1 MYVALY
7 CTSSLIQMKI
17 NPNTHEPIYLQIVAE
32 VRKAIAAG
40 VYRSGEMI
48 PSLRALAM
56 DLQVNPN
63 TVQRAYEELEREG
76 IIVARRGV
84 GLFVA
89 ERDTRQPRTQA
100 EKSML
105 LAFGQSIRTGIEAG
119 LPPGRIRAVFDRALD
134 QNLSKATRQ

>member
-1 MYVALY
+1 
-7 CTSSLIQMKI
+7 MKI

-32 VRKAIAAG
+32 VRKAISAG
-40 VYRSGEMI
+40 VYRPGEMI

-63 TVQRAYEELEREG
+63 TVQRAYDELEREG
-76 IIVARRGV
+76 VIVARRGV

-89 ERDTRQPRTQA
+89 DRDTRQPRTDA

-105 LAFGQSIRTGIEAG
+105 AAFGQSIRAGIEAG
-119 LPPGRIRAVFDRALD
+119 LPPERIRAVFDRALG
-134 QNLSKATRQ
+134 QTLTKATRQ